1 MRTDD
6 ILQDFVAEAEER
18 FLSIENQLVTLER
31 HPQDAQALAELF
43 RAAHS
48 LKGTCSFLGFRR
60 LAAIAH
66 AAEDLLM
73 AARER
78 RVTLVPVHIGLVLA
92 ALDVMRDIV
101 SRIVGEG
108 GSEDASPAPQEA
120 EITEA
125 LHGAAHGEDFTVPQT
140 ARAMR
145 GAPLQ
150 GGLLRVQGD
159 VFDNLLAL
167 SAEMGLVRGKMQR
180 LGRQPAAVET
190 HLAQLTARLQSEVLR
205 ARLQPVMEAWRSLP
219 RLVRD
224 MAAEA
229 GISARLETS
238 GGDTLLD
245 RQVLDL
251 LRDPLAHLV
260 RNSLSHGIERPDMR
274 RARGKPD
281 TGVITIAARAADGQ
295 VILTVSDD
303 GGGLDLAAIAARAQA
318 QGLIPPARQGA
329 LPPQDIAD
337 MIFRRGFST
346 AAQISDM
353 AGRGVGLDAVR
364 TQVENFGGSVTVEAS
379 AADGGGA
386 VFTIRVPLTLAMM
399 PVALVAAA
407 GQRFA
412 VPRAN
417 IAEIC
422 LLPPQMDMAGGRPIF
437 YWRGAPLP
445 VLSLPQVLAAEE
457 GAVSSKNRYGIIVQA
472 EGMCAVLAA
481 EEILSIAEA
490 VIKPLPP
497 LIDSAGLYLGLVLL
511 DDGFAALVP
520 DVRRVLLRQHVRSLP
535 PPSATPEKPRPQ
547 RDMIFFSAARK
558 TFAMD
563 AARVRHI
570 CRVQPDMIRQSQD
583 GGIYACVGA
592 DVYPARL
599 MSADSQADI
608 RRLILLRSGEAI
620 LCSHV
625 DDVKAVDEE
634 LCTAGIRMMKGQA
647 VEVISGASDTAPQG
661 RILLVDDSPFFCSL
675 LAPLLRDAGYHVEIA
690 GDAAAALALRDGG
703 SVFDVII
710 SDIEMPAM
718 DGLDFAR
725 RIRDGDSAWRR
736 TPLLALSA
744 HATRQ
749 DEQRGR
755 AAGFDDFITK
765 FDRSGLLQKISALRE
780 GR

>member
-60 LAAIAH
+60 LAAVAH

-78 RVTLVPVHIGLVLA
+78 RVTLMPVHIGLVLA

-101 SRIVGEG
+101 SRIVGVG

-125 LHGAAHGEDFTVPQT
+125 LHAAAHGEDFTVPQT

-167 SAEMGLVRGKMQR
+167 SAEMELVRGKMQR
-180 LGRQPAAVET
+180 LERQPAAVET

-318 QGLIPPARQGA
+318 QGLIPPVRQGA

-346 AAQISDM
+346 AAQVSDM

-399 PVALVAAA
+399 SVALVAVA

-412 VPRAN
+412 LPRAN

-422 LLPPQMDMAGGRPIF
+422 LLPPQMDMAGGRPVF
-437 YWRGAPLP
+437 YWRGVPLP
-445 VLSLPQVLAAEE
+445 VLPLPQVLAVEE
-457 GAVSSKNRYGIIVQA
+457 AAVSSKNRYGIIVQA

-535 PPSATPEKPRPQ
+535 QPLATPEKPRPQ

-608 RRLILLRSGEAI
+608 RRLIVLRSGEGI

-625 DDVKAVDEE
+625 HDVKAVDEE
-634 LCTAGIRMMKGQA
+634 LCTAGIRMVKGQA

-703 SVFDVII
+703 AVFDVII

-725 RIRDGDSAWRR
+725 RIRGGDSAWRR

-765 FDRSGLLQKISALRE
+765 FDRGGLLQKISALRE

>member
-6 ILQDFVAEAEER
+6 ILQDFVGEAEER

-43 RAAHS
+43 RSAHS

-60 LAAIAH
+60 LAAVAH

-78 RVTLVPVHIGLVLA
+78 RVTLTPVHIGLVLA

-101 SRIVGEG
+101 SGIVEAG
-108 GSEDASPAPQEA
+108 GSEDIHLVPQE
-120 EITEA
+120 EHVTKA
-125 LHGAAHGEDFTVPQT
+125 LHAAARGEDFAMPQT
-140 ARAMR
+140 VRTSR
-145 GAPLQ
+145 GALRQ
-150 GGLLRVQGD
+150 GGWLRVQGD

-167 SAEMGLVRGKMQR
+167 SAEMGLVRGKM
-180 LGRQPAAVET
+180 LRQKQSPAALET
-190 HLAQLTARLQSEVLR
+190 DLAQLTARLQSEVLR

-229 GISARLETS
+229 GVSARLETS

-260 RNSLSHGIERPDMR
+260 RNSLSHGIERPDIR
-274 RARGKPD
+274 RSRGKPD
-281 TGVITIAARAADGQ
+281 AGVITIAARAADGQ

-303 GGGLDLAAIAARAQA
+303 GGGLDLAAIAARAEA
-318 QGLIPPARQGA
+318 QGLISPARLGA
-329 LPPQDIAD
+329 LSPQDITEL
-337 MIFRRGFST
+337 IFRRGFST
-346 AAQISDM
+346 AAQVSDM

-364 TQVENFGGSVTVEAS
+364 TQVENFGGSVSV
-379 AADGGGA
+379 AAAAAEGGGA

-399 PVALVAAA
+399 PVALVSAA

-412 VPRAN
+412 VPRVN

-422 LLPPQMDMAGGRPIF
+422 LLPPQMDAAGGRPVF
-437 YWRGAPLP
+437 YWRGVPLP
-445 VLSLPQVLAAEE
+445 VLPLPQALAAAE
-457 GAVSSKNRYGIIVQA
+457 GETVAKNRYGIIVQA

-481 EEILSIAEA
+481 EDILSIAEA

-520 DVRRVLLRQHVRSLP
+520 DVRRILQRRRVPALP
-535 PPSATPEKPRPQ
+535 PQSVTSEKPRPQ
-547 RDMIFFSAARK
+547 REMIFFSAARK
-558 TFAMD
+558 TFAMETV
-563 AARVRHI
+563 RVQHI

-583 GGIYACVGA
+583 GGLYACVGA
-592 DVYPARL
+592 DVYPSRL
-599 MSADSQADI
+599 LPADRQEDI
-608 RRLILLRSGEAI
+608 RRLIVLRSGEGI
-620 LCSHV
+620 LCSGV

-634 LCTAGIRMMKGQA
+634 LCTAGIRMVKGQA
-647 VEVISGASDTAPQG
+647 VEVISGTSDTAPQG
-661 RILLVDDSPFFCSL
+661 RVLLVDDSPFFCGL
-675 LAPLLRDAGYHVEIA
+675 LAQLLREAGYHVEIA
-690 GDAAAALALRDGG
+690 GDAATALALRDGG
-703 SVFDVII
+703 AVFDIII

-718 DGLDFAR
+718 DGLAFAR
-725 RIRDGDSAWRR
+725 RVRAGESAWRR

-765 FDRSGLLQKISALRE
+765 FDRGGLLQKISTLRG